1 MRTRILPLLLASV
14 FGCAPALTVTRLN
27 SSERKPNNVW
37 VFFTVERGEEPVGGL
52 DVKSFTIYEDDQ
64 LVSPYESLQVIQN
77 PDVAA
82 VQYTMLLL
90 DMSGSITAS
99 GDADALVDAAKLFTE
114 RVGKSQR
121 VGVYSFDG
129 SPDLT
134 PVAAFTEAQ
143 GRVDGALESLRS
155 RTPKD
160 PSTNL
165 HGAVVQALK
174 ELRQALDKDERP
186 LKFGTLVV
194 FTDGTDRAARVSRQE
209 MLQEISREEY
219 RNYELF
225 AIGVGA
231 EINERELRQVGR
243 DGTELASDRGK
254 VQQAFA
260 TIADQI
266 EAHMKRF
273 YLLSYCTPA
282 RRGAHR
288 VRIEAHH
295 PEGATGNLEYDF
307 QADGF
312 GPPPT
317 CDPQRAP
324 SFRLDDV
331 GVAPLQGGHRPEQ
344 RRVRVQPTP
353 PGGKLSGHVKV
364 VAADTH

>member
-1 MRTRILPLLLASV
+1 MH
-14 FGCAPALTVTRLN
+14 VTRLN

-37 VFFTVERGEEPVGGL
+37 VFFTVERGHEPVGGL
-52 DVKSFTIYEDDQ
+52 EAQSFTIYEDNQ

-82 VQYTMLLL
+82 VMYTMLLL

-99 GDADALVDAAKLFTE
+99 GDADSLVDAAKMFTD

-129 SPDLT
+129 SPDIT
-134 PVAAFTEAQ
+134 PVAPFTDAG
-143 GRVDGALESLRS
+143 GRVDGALESLRK

-165 HGAVVQALK
+165 HGAVVQGLR
-174 ELRQALDKDERP
+174 ELRKALDKDDRP

-194 FTDGTDRAARVSRQE
+194 FTDGTDRAARVAREE
-209 MLQEISREEY
+209 MLGEIGQPEY
-219 RNYELF
+219 KNYEMF

-231 EINERELRQVGR
+231 EINEKELRGIGR
-243 DGTELASDRGK
+243 DGTELAADRGK
-254 VQQAFA
+254 VQHAFEA
-260 TIADQI
+260 IAEQI

-295 PEGATGNLEYDF
+295 PEGGSGQLEYDF

-317 CDPQRAP
+317 CDPQRQP
-324 SFRLDDV
+324 DFRLDDV
-331 GVAPLQGGHRPEQ
+331 EVAPLQRGRKPDQ
-344 RRVRVQPTP
+344 RRVHNRQPQAPSATLNGRVTANATP
-353 PGGKLSGHVKV
+353 
-364 VAADTH
+364 